1 MQTPTYKIHAKTQTN
16 MREKKVV
23 HFLSLTLKAWNFFHF
38 GNLHFKIFTLVIYI
52 LFHV

>member
-1 MQTPTYKIHAKTQTN
+1 MQNANEYERKNGGT
-16 MREKKVV
+16 
-23 HFLSLTLKAWNFFHF
+23 FLSLTLKAWNFFHF